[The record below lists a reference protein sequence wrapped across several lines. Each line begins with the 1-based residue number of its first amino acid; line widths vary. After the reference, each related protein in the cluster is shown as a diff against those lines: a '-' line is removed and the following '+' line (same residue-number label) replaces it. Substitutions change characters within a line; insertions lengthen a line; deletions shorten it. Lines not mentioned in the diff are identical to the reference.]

1 MILYSLHAKQRM
13 NLRVISETEIK
24 NALEHG
30 GVIKTQED
38 GCIVVHHN
46 RVRVV
51 FAINQQQVTIVT
63 VMPDKAFEK
72 QVKRLA
78 KKEKLTMKQ
87 ATKKLKDIA

>member
-30 GVIKTQED
+30 RVIKTQED
-38 GCIVVHHN
+38 GRIVVHHN

-51 FAINQQQVTIVT
+51 FAIHQQHVTIVT

-72 QVKRLA
+72 HVRHLA
-78 KKEKLTMKQ
+78 KKENLSMKQ
-87 ATKKLKDIA
+87 ATKKLKNIA